1 MGLLDSVIEAAKQQ
15 YQTTKR
21 GFGLLA
27 SNPQQFAQE
36 ATTRYFPTKEEEAQF
51 AQAQAA
57 GGDYMQTPYYQKVM
71 NLSQFQGSIKP
82 TGLINA
88 PQQAALDLAQKNAAL
103 PVKQG
108 GLGLPPDNTPMDR
121 AKAMGFNLENPVYH
135 GTNANIQSMN
145 VQGKGKTAGAGAF
158 VTNNPIIAETYVS
171 GIGTPGGNIM
181 PLVLKDKDLL
191 KTNARGRNWA
201 DIDTN
206 LLSIKQKNKKYSLE
220 DVGLDRNSGTTTD
233 ELGMIANDLGEKGI
247 VIQNVKDAGP
257 NSHVYR
263 AKEYLQKKY
272 GVYPNENWS
281 NISDK
286 QWKESQNYL
295 EKLYKSQKSNITS
308 IQDPSLLRS
317 RFAAF
322 DPARVNESDLLAAG
336 VPLGLLGTAQQT
348 VNLPEKKKSKK

>member
-36 ATTRYFPTKEEEAQF
+36 ATARYFPTKEEEAQF

-108 GLGLPPDNTPMDR
+108 GLGLPENNTAADR
-121 AKAMGFNLENPVYH
+121 AKAMGFNIETYH
-135 GTNANIQSMN
+135 GTDAPKIESFDPKRTKIIEGVFSAYHPRTASLYAEAAASKGRAGLESAPN
-145 VQGKGKTAGAGAF
+145 V
-158 VTNNPIIAETYVS
+158 
-171 GIGTPGGNIM
+171 M
-181 PLVLKDKDLL
+181 PLLL
-191 KTNARGRNWA
+191 NSEAHVQMPSFNKEMIDSFRNTGYA
-201 DIDTN
+201 
-206 LLSIKQKNKKYSLE
+206 
-220 DVGLDRNSGTTTD
+220 G
-233 ELGMIANDLGEKGI
+233 
-247 VIQNVKDAGP
+247 VKRPEAG
-257 NSHVYR
+257 V
-263 AKEYLQKKY
+263 A
-272 GVYPNENWS
+272 V
-281 NISDK
+281 
-286 QWKESQNYL
+286 
-295 EKLYKSQKSNITS
+295 TF
-308 IQDPSLLRS
+308 DPAQIRS

-322 DPARVNESDLLAAG
+322 DPFRKDVATATAMGVAAPDLLAAG